1 MAKRTR
7 SFGDIFRRR
16 TLAIGL
22 IIVVIAV
29 SCVVKLSYIQLYNGA
44 ALASQAAQS
53 RTVDRRLQGVR
64 GTITDINNVTLA
76 QSIESYTIFADQQ
89 AASQFKPVACKG
101 RNNGI
106 CQETTEKKAFEVEGP
121 ASIARMLAP
130 ILQMDVKE
138 LGAKLTGSNRYVIL
152 QRNALP
158 QVKRQID
165 QLNISSII
173 GFELTSN
180 REYSD
185 DGLLGTILGGVDNTG
200 NGVAGLELMENE
212 ALVGHDG
219 HVVYQR
225 GRNGQEI
232 PGTRTES
239 SDPKQGG
246 TVQLTIDRDVQ
257 WYVKKA
263 LVDGKNKYHA
273 QYGIAV
279 VQRVS
284 DGQIVAIAD
293 TDEYQAGSDDA
304 KTHTSRA
311 ITEVFE
317 PGSTGKLITAAAV
330 LQEGLHQP
338 ADHFS
343 VPYSIKVDG
352 QTIHDSHEHGV
363 EQLTL
368 GGILKVSSNVGTLMS
383 AQNLSYDKRL
393 EYIKKFGIG
402 ESTGIQFPG
411 ESSGQIVDNA
421 SQWDLRTRQTVLF
434 GQGYSASA
442 LQMTNV
448 VATIANKGVR
458 NAQRLIASATDAQ
471 GNNVT
476 PQSAQPVR
484 VIDEDNAN
492 KMMNMMESVAQAS
505 QKLLNMPGY
514 RIAGKSGT
522 AEVAGEGGSLSGIMA
537 DFIGVI
543 PADNP
548 QFVITV
554 VYRDPEGLYGIVTAG
569 PVFAQI
575 GEFLMQKYQI
585 PASAPRTDAIP
596 TEW

>member
-1 MAKRTR
+1 MAKRAR

-22 IIVVIAV
+22 VIVVIAL
-29 SCVVKLSYIQLYNGA
+29 SCVVKLSYIQLYNGS

-106 CQETTEKKAFEVEGP
+106 CQETTQKKAFEVEGP

-138 LGAKLTGSNRYVIL
+138 LGAELTGSNRYVIL

-165 QLNISSII
+165 QLNISSVI

-200 NGVAGLELMENE
+200 NGVAGIELMEND

-239 SDPKQGG
+239 SEPKQGG

-257 WYVKKA
+257 WFVKKA
-263 LVDGKNKYHA
+263 LMDGYHKFNA
-273 QYGIAV
+273 KYGIAV
-279 VQRVS
+279 VQRIS

-293 TDEYQAGSDDA
+293 TDEYQAGSEEA
-304 KTHTSRA
+304 KMNTSRA
-311 ITEVFE
+311 ITGTFE
-317 PGSTGKLITAAAV
+317 PGSTGKLITAAGL
-330 LQEGLHQP
+330 LQEKLHEP
-338 ADHFS
+338 ADKFE
-343 VPYSIKVDG
+343 VPYSIDIEG
-352 QTIHDSHEHGV
+352 QTYHDVLPHPVKHY
-363 EQLTL
+363 TL
-368 GGILKVSSNVGTLMS
+368 AGILKDSSNVGTVMAS
-383 AQNLSYDKRL
+383 QNFSLDKRL

-402 ESTGIQFPG
+402 EVSGVNFPG
-411 ESSGQIVDNA
+411 ESKGQIVQNA
-421 SQWDLRTRQTVLF
+421 SQWDNRTKNTVLF
-434 GQGYSASA
+434 GQGYTVSA

-458 NAQRLIASATDAQ
+458 NPQRLIASATDAQ

-522 AEVAGEGGSLSGIMA
+522 AEVADEHGALTGIIA
-537 DFIGVI
+537 DFIGAI

-548 QFVITV
+548 QYVVTV
-554 VYRDPEGLYGIVTAG
+554 VYRDPEGTYGVTTAG
-569 PVFAQI
+569 VIFGQI